1 MEKLISGI
9 TDFLITLPVILI
21 ALSIHELCHGYAAY
35 LLGDPTAKYM
45 GRLSMNPLRHLD
57 PIGFLCLL
65 FFKVGWA
72 KPVSVDTRFFK
83 NPKRDM
89 AICALAGP
97 LSNFVLA
104 FVFSFVYVF
113 TIKIGVSNGYYWSE
127 STTVFQVIYQMMA
140 YMVSINLG
148 LGVFNLI
155 PIPPLD
161 GSKVLYSFLP
171 DRLLYRI
178 LPYERYVQLGMFL
191 LLWIGVLS
199 RPIDAVVTFFFTL
212 FMNIAGG
219 VIL

>member
-1 MEKLISGI
+1 MEQILSRIS
-9 TDFLITLPVILI
+9 DFLITLPVILI
-21 ALSIHELCHGYAAY
+21 ALSVHELCHGYAAY
-35 LLGDPTAKYM
+35 RLGDPTAKQM
-45 GRLSMNPLRHLD
+45 GRLSMNPLHHID

-72 KPVSVDTRFFK
+72 KPVSVDSRYFK

-97 LSNFVLA
+97 VSNFLLA
-104 FVFSFVYVF
+104 FVFSFGYVF
-113 TIKIGVSNGYYWSE
+113 MLKVGITNGYFLRE
-127 STTVFQVIYQMMA
+127 TTGAFQVLYQMVG

-161 GSKVLYSFLP
+161 GSKILYAFLP
-171 DRLLYRI
+171 DRILYRI
-178 LPYERYVQLGMFL
+178 LPYERYIQLVMFL
-191 LLWIGVLS
+191 LLWVGFLS
-199 RPIDAVVTFFFTL
+199 GPINTVVSFFFQL

>member
-1 MEKLISGI
+1 MEKLISAV

-21 ALSIHELCHGYAAY
+21 ALSVHELCHGYAAY
-35 LLGDPTAKYM
+35 CLGDSTAKHM
-45 GRLSMNPLRHLD
+45 GRLSMNPLHHID
-57 PIGFLCLL
+57 PIGFLCLI

-89 AICALAGP
+89 ALCALAGP
-97 LSNFVLA
+97 ASNFALA
-104 FVFSFVYVF
+104 FLFSFAYVF
-113 TIKIGVSNGYYWSE
+113 TIKIGIDNGYYWNE
-127 STTVFQVIYQMMA
+127 TAGAFQVIYQMIG

-148 LGVFNLI
+148 LAVFNLI

-161 GSKVLYSFLP
+161 GSKILYAFLP
-171 DRLLYRI
+171 NHLLYRI
-178 LPYERYVQLGMFL
+178 LSYERYIQLGMFV
-191 LLWIGVLS
+191 LLWFGVLS
-199 RPIDAVVTFFFTL
+199 GPINTVVMFFFQL

>member
-1 MEKLISGI
+1 MEKLISTV

-21 ALSIHELCHGYAAY
+21 ALSAHELCHGYAAY
-35 LLGDPTAKYM
+35 RLGDPTAKYM
-45 GRLSMNPLRHLD
+45 GRLSMNPLRHID

-72 KPVSVDTRFFK
+72 KPVSVDTRYFK
-83 NPKRDM
+83 KPKRDM

-97 LSNFVLA
+97 LCNFVLA
-104 FVFSFVYVF
+104 FLFSFAYVLI
-113 TIKIGVSNGYYWSE
+113 IKIGISGGFLS
-127 STTVFQVIYQMMA
+127 SQSSGVFRVVYQMVG

-161 GSKVLYSFLP
+161 GSKILYSFLP
-171 DRLLYRI
+171 DRILFRI
-178 LPYERYVQLGMFL
+178 LPYERYIQFGMFI

-199 RPIDAVVTFFFTL
+199 GPIDTLVMFFFEL

>member
-1 MEKLISGI
+1 MEKLISGM

-35 LLGDPTAKYM
+35 RLGDPTAKYM

-127 STTVFQVIYQMMA
+127 SATVFQVIYQMMA

-171 DRLLYRI
+171 DRLLCRI

>member
-1 MEKLISGI
+1 MENLISGI

-21 ALSIHELCHGYAAY
+21 ALSVHEMCHGYAAY
-35 LLGDPTAKYM
+35 RLGDPTAKHM
-45 GRLSMNPLRHLD
+45 GRLSMNPLHHLD

-104 FVFSFVYVF
+104 FIFSFAYVF
-113 TIKIGVSNGYYWSE
+113 TIKIGVSKGYYWSE
-127 STTVFQVIYQMMA
+127 TATVFQAVYQMMA

-161 GSKVLYSFLP
+161 GSKILYSFLP

-178 LPYERYVQLGMFL
+178 LPYERYIQLGMFV

-199 RPIDAVVTFFFTL
+199 GPIDAVVAFFFEL
-212 FMNIAGG
+212 FMKIAGG